1 MKKRKFTITRSFV
14 LTLTA
19 VAILI
24 FVLIFAIITFAINS
38 GIQDELSDVGSTVEN
53 ISDYNSFES
62 ILDITENVSDVIDLP
77 VNDLSEN
84 TEISDV
90 SDILDVSDMSNDS
103 VEIEHGWIINDMGYT
118 YVYNGCGYVQFNY
131 KSSALERYVKALNN
145 ISSIV
150 PQNIKLYS
158 ITVPVAT
165 TFADIPREV
174 YVADNF
180 YNQAQSTFVTTVASQ
195 TSERIV
201 HIPIVVELESSYDN
215 GNYVY
220 YKTDKNWTADGA
232 YIAYQKYCETANIK
246 PLPISEF
253 KKNSVQGYLGSFYN
267 ATKLNTMKRSPD
279 EFVYYQPSD
288 QIKSSL
294 IIYDKGMVYNNYS
307 VCGNKIDRSAPQY
320 AILGRDAERYEI
332 NTTANGGSLLIIG
345 DESVNSFVPFL
356 LSHYRRIDIINP
368 NRFNTSFETFF
379 ENRNYDD
386 CLIMCYSTNSIS
398 GDYIPTLNS
407 LIGATENG

>member
-1 MKKRKFTITRSFV
+1 
-14 LTLTA
+14 
-19 VAILI
+19 
-24 FVLIFAIITFAINS
+24 
-38 GIQDELSDVGSTVEN
+38 
-53 ISDYNSFES
+53 
-62 ILDITENVSDVIDLP
+62 
-77 VNDLSEN
+77 
-84 TEISDV
+84 
-90 SDILDVSDMSNDS
+90 
-103 VEIEHGWIINDMGYT
+103 
-118 YVYNGCGYVQFNY
+118 
-131 KSSALERYVKALNN
+131 
-145 ISSIV
+145 
-150 PQNIKLYS
+150 
-158 ITVPVAT
+158 VPVAT